1 MSQKGKE
8 LCTNVINIIVKAYRD
23 NKNTS
28 KLERTLGTPKFA
40 KRDIVEK
47 NEETGHVEN
56 RKGRGRRR
64 MFSDRDKNKLSHVV
78 EENRQ
83 RTYENITG
91 FVNEGNN
98 KTFCTQTIK
107 RNIQELRYKRS
118 VA

>member
-47 NEETGHVEN
+47 
-56 RKGRGRRR
+56 K
-64 MFSDRDKNKLSHVV
+64 
-78 EENRQ
+78 
-83 RTYENITG
+83 
-91 FVNEGNN
+91 
-98 KTFCTQTIK
+98 
-107 RNIQELRYKRS
+107 
-118 VA
+118 